1 MRKVKKMLTV
11 LLSSLVL
18 LTSAIPVSASEK
30 DLPFTYKEPS
40 SDVKLFSKDSF
51 DCKYNDKGNVVD
63 INYLSDAGND
73 YVLDVY
79 GILDNDYKFIT
90 YNAETKSYYASITVD
105 IEETEDTWGSTEYH
119 TKKCNS
125 LKSALNISE
134 VCTNGDTIATLNSP
148 NSYILVFKEN
158 ATSLENVV
166 YTVKFSDIFNHIYGI
181 TKTETGAISDDTIS
195 TDDDDG
201 ENVDFTDGQS
211 NKSKNKISV
220 KLVKK
225 IRTKDGSIT
234 GGKFNISY
242 DFTSSGAIPVVLG
255 ITGYEDR
262 DITSTKLKNT
272 IPVTLNGI
280 DNGIYTFTIYT
291 DSEDE
296 PEISCDYTVN
306 FCKSGSVSSRKGKG
320 ITPKVTFSG
329 KPKGTV
335 ALGNTVIMK
344 MNTNVETVM
353 RFNGDTLGDGKYS
366 KSCELK
372 ITANGIYNY
381 DVISEDGKV
390 TKGILRV
397 DFFRSPL
404 DLSKDPINLAL
415 ANSNSSNETTTGLVQ
430 TGLGNTT
437 LIIIIGSILVIS
449 GVVLLVLKGGKKN
462 EK

>member
-51 DCKYNDKGNVVD
+51 NYDYDDEGNIIGLD
-63 INYLSDAGND
+63 YISGEGNNYELDLFCDSDFK
-73 YVLDVY
+73 
-79 GILDNDYKFIT
+79 IIT
-90 YNAETKSYYASITVD
+90 YNSDTKSYYSVTEKEVTVD
-105 IEETEDTWGSTEYH
+105 ANNGYYEFG
-119 TKKCNS
+119 TKKHDS
-125 LKSALNISE
+125 VKSALDASE
-134 VCTNGDTIATLNSP
+134 VYTGGDTIATLNSP
-148 NSYILVFKEN
+148 SSYILFFKEN
-158 ATSLENVV
+158 ATSLKDLV
-166 YTVKFSDIFNHIYGI
+166 YAVKFSDIFNHLDVYNVK
-181 TKTETGAISDDTIS
+181 KTDSGYTGSDGDDYVEDIESDDDTES
-195 TDDDDG
+195 
-201 ENVDFTDGQS
+201 NL
-211 NKSKNKISV
+211 NKSNDKISV

-225 IRTKDGSIT
+225 IRTKDGSVT

-242 DFTSSGAIPVVLG
+242 DLSSSGSTPVSLG

-262 DITSTKLKNT
+262 DITSAKLKNT
-272 IPVTLNGI
+272 IPITLDGI
-280 DNGIYTFTIYT
+280 DNGVYTFTIYT
-291 DSEDE
+291 NNESCDD
-296 PEISCDYTVN
+296 ISCDYIVN

-353 RFNGDTLGDGKYS
+353 RFNGDTLGGGKYS

-397 DFFRSPL
+397 DFFKSPL

-415 ANSNSSNETTTGLVQ
+415 ANSNSYNDTTTGLVQ

-437 LIIIIGSILVIS
+437 LIIIIGSILIIS